1 MIAVLSII
9 TVFVL
14 SGFFFWLFLFNIYEI
29 KVLVSPEYLT
39 NKKKSKIEINVVPL
53 NSFGNKAVFREVT
66 AKFSIAE
73 GEDIIENFDVN
84 IDSNRVSIESNGKLG
99 KIVVIVEA
107 EYGLFPT
114 LVEIPVVD
122 HFSDINK

>member
-39 NKKKSKIEINVVPL
+39 TKKKSKTEINVIPL

-66 AKFSIAE
+66 AKFSIVE
-73 GEDIIENFDVN
+73 GKDIIENFDVN
-84 IDSNRVSIESNGKLG
+84 IDSNCVSIESNGKLG
-99 KIVVIVEA
+99 KIAVIVEA
-107 EYGLFPT
+107 EYGLFT
-114 LVEIPVVD
+114 TRVEIPVVD

>member
-14 SGFFFWLFLFNIYEI
+14 AGFFFWLFLFNIYEVN
-29 KVLVSPEYLT
+29 VLVSPEYLT
-39 NKKKSKIEINVVPL
+39 NKKKSKTEINVIPL
-53 NSFGNKAVFREVT
+53 NSFGNKAVFREVK
-66 AKFSIAE
+66 AKFYIAE
-73 GEDIIENFDVN
+73 GEDIIENFNVN
-84 IDSNRVSIESNGKLG
+84 IDSNCLSIEPNGKLG
-99 KIVVIVEA
+99 KIAVIVEA

-114 LVEIPVVD
+114 RVEIPVVD